1 MATQKAS
8 ITKNAKAV
16 KKPAYLD
23 SFYSIFYRKSKLSML
38 LNDDRVQSF
47 LSLGFRS
54 RLIDELLEDIGTN
67 SSVLQIGCTFG
78 SQIKKTAEKIGKYGS
93 YTVMDV
99 LENQLAFC
107 KEQNKNQNINFVL
120 YDARKPFDL
129 KFDAVVCFML
139 LHELPPTSR
148 RKVVNNAL
156 DSVKKDGKVIF
167 IDYDKPSKLNP
178 LYFMLK
184 PFNRLFFPLTE
195 SLQTTPIQALA
206 QKSAHFAWYK
216 KNYAGKMFQKV
227 VAVRR
232 IADEKKPEVKPSFY

>member
-1 MATQKAS
+1 MATQKANIIKS
-8 ITKNAKAV
+8 AKTL

-23 SFYSIFYRKSKLSML
+23 SFYGAFYRKGKLRAL
-38 LNDDRVQSF
+38 LDDNRVQSF
-47 LSLGFRS
+47 LSFGFRS
-54 RLIDELLEDIGTN
+54 RLIDDLLEEVGTN

-78 SQIKKTAEKIGKYGS
+78 DQIKKTAEKIGKYGS

-99 LENQLAFC
+99 LEDQLAFC

-120 YDARKPFDL
+120 YDARKPFDE

-139 LHELPPTSR
+139 LHELPLTSR
-148 RKVVNNAL
+148 RKIVNNAL
-156 DSVKKDGKVIF
+156 EGVKKDGKVIF
-167 IDYDKPSKLNP
+167 IDYDKPSKLNL
-178 LYFMLK
+178 LYFVLK
-184 PFNRLFFPLTE
+184 PLNRLFFPLTE
-195 SLQTTPIQALA
+195 SLQETSIQALA
-206 QKSAHFAWYK
+206 QKSAHFTWYK